1 MQKDEVD
8 GPCSTHGQTRN
19 VYKMLT
25 GNPGG
30 GRPLMECGYWPEV
43 KGKIDFK

>member
-8 GPCSTHGQTRN
+8 GPCSTHGQRRN
-19 VYKMLT
+19 VYKMLI

-30 GRPLMECGYWPEV
+30 GRPLRERGYWLKV
-43 KGKIDFK
+43 KNKIDFN